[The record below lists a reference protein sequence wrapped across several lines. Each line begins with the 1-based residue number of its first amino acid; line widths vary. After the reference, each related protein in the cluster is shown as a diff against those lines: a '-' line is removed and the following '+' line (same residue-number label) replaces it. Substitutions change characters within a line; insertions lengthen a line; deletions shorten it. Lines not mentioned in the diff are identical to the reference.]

1 MYKYEEFDFNQII
14 NNSNIDMDSPEAL
27 YAIACC
33 YRDGKGVEKSEERY
47 QEYLQEAIKNGMEV
61 PAESDRLKN
70 SDRTE
75 TKQCWEQASFATSG
89 EIAECER
96 QAENGN
102 AEACLALY
110 KFCMEIEDF
119 DMANYYIQK
128 VEANASSADTDLQQ
142 HIYITVAEWYKSDYA
157 SELALASY
165 KRAVESGSIV
175 ACWNVCEYYEDEE
188 DSEERREKLEYYRGK
203 IEEYGSNE
211 DIFRLAMTYKSEN
224 ALIKAFSLLERLYGT
239 ISENA
244 VLKAECLLEMMQLN
258 PARYPAEQA
267 VFVLW
272 DASDKETVFKKLVEI
287 YGNDPN
293 QISEALL
300 EALTPKQAVQLAS
313 WYLKHQDITVAQAW
327 VDCAKEDPDGS
338 VLNLKE
344 KIKAIKEEEERQ
356 QRERE
361 RKLLEQQKKAA
372 EEAERLRR
380 EREQQ
385 EKLRLQKQKEAEEAE
400 RLRKERELREKQK
413 LLQQKK
419 AEQERLLKERVQKE
433 QEERQKEQERQA
445 QIAMKKFFQG
455 IILCILTVIWII
467 GVSKGFFSLSDTP
480 FFIVIIIVLI
490 AIFQFLQ
497 K

>member
-142 HIYITVAEWYKSDYA
+142 RIYITVAEWYKSDYA

-244 VLKAECLLEMMQLN
+244 VLKAECLLEMM
-258 PARYPAEQA
+258 
-267 VFVLW
+267 
-272 DASDKETVFKKLVEI
+272 
-287 YGNDPN
+287 
-293 QISEALL
+293 
-300 EALTPKQAVQLAS
+300 
-313 WYLKHQDITVAQAW
+313 
-327 VDCAKEDPDGS
+327 
-338 VLNLKE
+338 
-344 KIKAIKEEEERQ
+344 
-356 QRERE
+356 
-361 RKLLEQQKKAA
+361 
-372 EEAERLRR
+372 
-380 EREQQ
+380 
-385 EKLRLQKQKEAEEAE
+385 
-400 RLRKERELREKQK
+400 
-413 LLQQKK
+413 
-419 AEQERLLKERVQKE
+419 
-433 QEERQKEQERQA
+433 
-445 QIAMKKFFQG
+445 
-455 IILCILTVIWII
+455 
-467 GVSKGFFSLSDTP
+467 
-480 FFIVIIIVLI
+480 
-490 AIFQFLQ
+490 
-497 K
+497 

>member
-1 MYKYEEFDFNQII
+1 MYKEDLNFNQII
-14 NNSNIDMDSPEAL
+14 NDSNIDMDSPEAL

-47 QEYLQEAIKNGMEV
+47 QEYLQEAIKQGMKV
-61 PAESDRLKN
+61 PAEADQLKDSD
-70 SDRTE
+70 SVE
-75 TKQCWEQASFATSG
+75 TKQCWEQASFTTYE
-89 EIAECER
+89 EIEECER

-142 HIYITVAEWYKSDYA
+142 RIYITVAEWYKSDYA

-188 DSEERREKLEYYRGK
+188 DSEERREKMEYYRGK

-211 DIFRLAMTYKSEN
+211 EIFKLAMTYKSEN
-224 ALIKAFSLLERLYGT
+224 ALIKAFSLFERLYET
-239 ISENA
+239 VSDDT

-344 KIKAIKEEEERQ
+344 KIKAIKEEEER
-356 QRERE
+356 
-361 RKLLEQQKKAA
+361 
-372 EEAERLRR
+372 LR
-380 EREQQ
+380 
-385 EKLRLQKQKEAEEAE
+385 KQKEAEEAE
-400 RLRKERELREKQK
+400 RLRKEREQQR

-419 AEQERLLKERVQKE
+419 TEQERLREEQMRKE
-433 QEERQKEQERQA
+433 QEQQRKE
-445 QIAMKKFFQG
+445 
-455 IILCILTVIWII
+455 LLWWII
-467 GVSKGFFSLSDTP
+467 KVCAVLLAITVLMALGWGCV
-480 FFIVIIIVLI
+480 VIPAIIVWCFYLCS
-490 AIFQFLQ
+490 

>member
-102 AEACLALY
+102 AEACLALN
-110 KFCMEIEDF
+110 KFCVEILDLYL
-119 DMANYYIQK
+119 ARVYIEK
-128 VEANASSADTDLQQ
+128 AEANASGADAELQQ
-142 HIYITVAEWYKSDYA
+142 RIYIAAGILYGAYGEF
-157 SELALASY
+157 ELALESF
-165 KRAVESGSIV
+165 KRAVESGSV
-175 ACWNVCEYYEDEE
+175 AACWHVCSYYEDKE
-188 DSEERREKLEYYRGK
+188 DSEERREKMEYYRGK

-211 DIFRLAMTYKSEN
+211 EIFKLAMTYKSEN
-224 ALIKAFSLLERLYGT
+224 ALIKAFSLFERLYET
-239 ISENA
+239 VSDDT

-272 DASDKETVFKKLVEI
+272 DAADNENVFKKLVEI
-287 YGNDPN
+287 YGNGPK
-293 QISEALL
+293 QTRGVLL
-300 EALTPKQAVQLAS
+300 EALTPKRAVQLS
-313 WYLKHQDITVAQAW
+313 LWYLQHQDITAAQAW

-344 KIKAIKEEEERQ
+344 KIKAIKEEEER
-356 QRERE
+356 
-361 RKLLEQQKKAA
+361 
-372 EEAERLRR
+372 LR
-380 EREQQ
+380 
-385 EKLRLQKQKEAEEAE
+385 KQKEAEEAE
-400 RLRKERELREKQK
+400 AEKAVEDEIKEEVQETEETEETTEE
-413 LLQQKK
+413 
-419 AEQERLLKERVQKE
+419 AE
-433 QEERQKEQERQA
+433 
-445 QIAMKKFFQG
+445 
-455 IILCILTVIWII
+455 
-467 GVSKGFFSLSDTP
+467 TP
-480 FFIVIIIVLI
+480 ETE
-490 AIFQFLQ
+490 A
-497 K
+497 